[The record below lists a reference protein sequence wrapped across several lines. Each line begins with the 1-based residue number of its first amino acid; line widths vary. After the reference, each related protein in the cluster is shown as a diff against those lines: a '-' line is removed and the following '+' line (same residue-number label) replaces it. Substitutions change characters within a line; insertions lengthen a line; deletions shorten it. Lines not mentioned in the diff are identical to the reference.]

1 MGYWEFLLQKKGER
15 SWLPLKK
22 QQLEVE
28 AGYYR
33 MVAHTSRAKTDVEVR
48 LSYLDSR
55 EFPAKRRSQKRLRS
69 TNSEGLM
76 VIMPFTLLKP
86 GLWEV
91 RCCGDILS
99 DFIGES
105 WQEMVQLQVLPG
117 SAATEQKATSDAK
130 LIPTRQQN
138 HPRKQKQLNNS
149 NAIAAQLRQK
159 KRLARKKR
167 LSQFILGSDSATE
180 ISSVFLEETRQE
192 DLILGADSPG
202 ELVTK
207 AIETEVEEDF
217 ATAESPDVISDAETT
232 TESISSEENEVNPVV
247 EIVDQSPDVIAD
259 AETTTENISSE
270 ENLVNPVVE
279 IIEQSPD
286 VIADADAST
295 ENISSEENEV
305 NPVVEIIEQSPDV
318 IADADTSTEN
328 ISSDEDVID
337 PVVEIIEQSP
347 DVILDADASTENISS
362 EEYVIDP
369 VVEIIEQ
376 SPDVIADS
384 DASTEN
390 ISSEENEV
398 NPVVE
403 IIEQSPDVIADADA
417 STETQEVEQLIIG
430 CDAIAEPPDS
440 IPTPKPNELILGADS
455 PGELVSQTVETE
467 IEVDETE
474 ATAESPEVIS
484 DADTS
489 EELVTPTTSITENV
503 GFTLEKETFVWNLGQ
518 PIVISGCITS
528 NDSDE
533 SVGNIGFNGQIRY
546 QLRHP
551 QTSDIV
557 VEKKQSVA
565 ASNLPVNFSHNLEIP
580 TTCSATLILGEAILE
595 TEDSSITFATIAFS
609 ITAEVSQLLATVDLD
624 SYETIIPEIVSP
636 KPSVPLNLDLL
647 DLANQP
653 KTSHQSEPTSS
664 VVLPPVIK
672 RSPLPSKPTFT
683 KPPELPHFT
692 DNTPPEPEVV
702 TEAEVSEENNFDLDL
717 EDDFLEIEAEI
728 IETPETEYVVEDET
742 EATPTSTLEATTQET
757 IEPWQG
763 QTSDTEGEKVTD
775 EIDVAFQSLN
785 LESYFWSRLVSL
797 AHNRELSQSLLEDR
811 NSEQTVIQ
819 EPNTQ
824 IQEPIAEDSEP
835 LPDLATLK
843 STPDWSNQEIVIED
857 EEIPLLESQIPHL
870 DTSGLPYPPGVE
882 PLDSSNLS
890 QEELQREVPTPIL
903 KVTEGELT
911 AGKPV
916 VVRVKL
922 PPCPNSVY
930 VKIWVQ
936 DRQTRY
942 LLDGPRALVEFT
954 MNREGELETLTQVTV
969 PLGSLEI
976 RFEAIAIDIQTQR
989 ESRKASVDRKVVPA
1003 DLPEFSLDEFDS
1015 NF

>member
-270 ENLVNPVVE
+270 ENL
-279 IIEQSPD
+279 
-286 VIADADAST
+286 
-295 ENISSEENEV
+295 
-305 NPVVEIIEQSPDV
+305 
-318 IADADTSTEN
+318 
-328 ISSDEDVID
+328 
-337 PVVEIIEQSP
+337 
-347 DVILDADASTENISS
+347 
-362 EEYVIDP
+362 
-369 VVEIIEQ
+369 
-376 SPDVIADS
+376 
-384 DASTEN
+384 
-390 ISSEENEV
+390 V